1 MKHRTKHL
9 IHDFVHIS
17 MHYCLHVSNCVYNLV
32 ISLFVSVHCS
42 TNNCTNIVVS
52 CTFCLIN
59 KQQKYIPPPPP
70 LIITTLKQKIKFF
83 FKVVSPPPGQCTS
96 YHNINSCHTRPNL
109 QPLMMVKEVQ
119 VVSQTPPTYGD
130 HPAVV
135 LRQRD
140 REDILSVQLYM
151 NL

>member
-1 MKHRTKHL
+1 MAKKITYARSEWTK
-9 IHDFVHIS
+9 FS
-17 MHYCLHVSNCVYNLV
+17 
-32 ISLFVSVHCS
+32 
-42 TNNCTNIVVS
+42 
-52 CTFCLIN
+52 
-59 KQQKYIPPPPP
+59 
-70 LIITTLKQKIKFF
+70 KFEECN
-83 FKVVSPPPGQCTS
+83 PWDCIS

-135 LRQRD
+135 LRQRN
-140 REDILSVQLYM
+140 REGILSVQLYM